1 MDSETTS
8 LDYDHLAAEYACHRQ
23 VHPGVLQSLHQAIH
37 GLEQTAQG
45 QPCVLEVGCGTG
57 NYLLALAAS
66 TGCEGWGIDPSEGML
81 AQARA
86 RWAHGAGGSPP
97 LPSGALGAGG
107 SPPLQQATTV
117 GAGGSLPQFRTG
129 SAERLDFPDASFD
142 LVYSV
147 DVIHHVSDRSRYTHE
162 AYRVLAPGGM
172 LCTATDSEWII
183 RHRIP
188 LATYFPETVEAELA
202 RYPPIPILRALYE
215 QAGFVD
221 IDERMVE
228 FRYPLT
234 DIQAYRDKAFSAL
247 HLISEEAFQRGLA
260 RMERELQGD
269 DCRTPIP
276 CVSRYTLLWGTKQ
289 GRGCKERQRQR

>member
-1 MDSETTS
+1 LNSQRIA
-8 LDYDHLAAEYACHRQ
+8 LDYNQLAAEYARHRQ
-23 VHPGVLQSLHQAIH
+23 VHPGVLQALHQAIQRLPH
-37 GLEQTAQG
+37 TALGL
-45 QPCVLEVGCGTG
+45 PRVLEVGCGTG

-66 TGCEGWGIDPSEGML
+66 TGCEGWGTDPSEGML

-86 RWAHGAGGSPP
+86 RWARTAAPP
-97 LPSGALGAGG
+97 
-107 SPPLQQATTV
+107 QQVTTAV
-117 GAGGSLPQFRTG
+117 GAGILPPQFRSG
-129 SAERLDFPDASFD
+129 SAEQLDFPDASFD

-147 DVIHHVSDRSRYTHE
+147 DVIHHVSDRERSIHE

-188 LATYFPETVEAELA
+188 LATYFPETVAAELA
-202 RYPPIPILRALYE
+202 RYPPIPTLRALYE
-215 QAGFVD
+215 QAGLVE

-228 FRYPLT
+228 FRYLLT

-260 RMERELQGD
+260 RMERDLHGD
-269 DCRTPIP
+269 GCRTPIH
-276 CVSRYTLLWGTKQ
+276 CISRYTLLWGTKSR
-289 GRGCKERQRQR
+289 RG